1 MDIQPGDLTHPQVL
15 ALLRE
20 HLDSMGLY
28 SPPESIHALAP
39 DDLLRPDVTFWC
51 VWNKSDLLGCG
62 ALKEIDDT
70 HGEIKSMRTS
80 SKHLRQGVASH
91 MLRHLIAE
99 ANNRGYHRLSL
110 ETGTAEAFLPAQKLY
125 ASFGFSVCEPFGDYV
140 EDPFSTF
147 MTKAL
152 IC

>member
-1 MDIQPGDLTHPQVL
+1 MDIQPGDLAHPQVL

-20 HLDSMGLY
+20 HLDSMGLH

-39 DDLLRPDVTFWC
+39 ADLSRPDVTFWC
-51 VWNKSDLLGCG
+51 VWNESALLGCG
-62 ALKEIDDT
+62 ALKEIDGK

-80 SKHLRQGVASH
+80 SQHLRQGIASY

-99 ANNRGYHRLSL
+99 ANKRGYHRLSL